1 MRVQSNFCRS
11 LNLSMK
17 GTRVT
22 IKLYGMPL
30 SNYYNMVKTVLL
42 EKGMDFEEMLILP
55 NQESDFLGK
64 SPMGKVPA
72 METEQ
77 GFLTETGVMIDYLDS
92 LGQGESF
99 YPADPFEK
107 AKVQEMIRYLELYVE
122 LPARRLYGEV
132 FFGRPASDELK
143 KEVKPQLE
151 KGFASFNRLAK
162 FPPYLCGEQL
172 TYADFYFRFS
182 MNLAMTACKRA
193 LDWDVAAE
201 MPRNNELIARLDERA
216 SIQRVLADQ
225 KKKA

>member
-55 NQESDFLGK
+55 NQELDFLGK

-77 GFLTETGVMIDYLDS
+77 GFLS
-92 LGQGESF
+92 
-99 YPADPFEK
+99 P
-107 AKVQEMIRYLELYVE
+107 
-122 LPARRLYGEV
+122 RR
-132 FFGRPASDELK
+132 A
-143 KEVKPQLE
+143 
-151 KGFASFNRLAK
+151 
-162 FPPYLCGEQL
+162 
-172 TYADFYFRFS
+172 
-182 MNLAMTACKRA
+182 
-193 LDWDVAAE
+193 
-201 MPRNNELIARLDERA
+201 
-216 SIQRVLADQ
+216 
-225 KKKA
+225 

>member
-30 SNYYNMVKTVLL
+30 SNYYNMAKTVLL
-42 EKGMDFEEMLILP
+42 EKGMDFEEVLILP

-107 AKVQEMIRYLELYVE
+107 AKVQEIIRYLELYVE
-122 LPARRLYGEV
+122 FREPIERGKALLKLRLH
-132 FFGRPASDELK
+132 FFL
-143 KEVKPQLE
+143 
-151 KGFASFNRLAK
+151 
-162 FPPYLCGEQL
+162 
-172 TYADFYFRFS
+172 
-182 MNLAMTACKRA
+182 
-193 LDWDVAAE
+193 
-201 MPRNNELIARLDERA
+201 
-216 SIQRVLADQ
+216 
-225 KKKA
+225 

>member
-1 MRVQSNFCRS
+1 
-11 LNLSMK
+11 MK

-42 EKGMDFEEMLILP
+42 EKGMDFEEVLILP

-99 YPADPFEK
+99 YPVVRPLKSSTKFFFFLIIDPLHAGIESLNPLNTTSQS
-107 AKVQEMIRYLELYVE
+107 AVRQEVLTKRTEDWIAM
-122 LPARRLYGEV
+122 
-132 FFGRPASDELK
+132 
-143 KEVKPQLE
+143 
-151 KGFASFNRLAK
+151 NRKSTA
-162 FPPYLCGEQL
+162 
-172 TYADFYFRFS
+172 
-182 MNLAMTACKRA
+182 NL
-193 LDWDVAAE
+193 
-201 MPRNNELIARLDERA
+201 RNT
-216 SIQRVLADQ
+216 
-225 KKKA
+225 

>member
-72 METEQ
+72 MET
-77 GFLTETGVMIDYLDS
+77 
-92 LGQGESF
+92 
-99 YPADPFEK
+99 
-107 AKVQEMIRYLELYVE
+107 
-122 LPARRLYGEV
+122 
-132 FFGRPASDELK
+132 
-143 KEVKPQLE
+143 
-151 KGFASFNRLAK
+151 
-162 FPPYLCGEQL
+162 
-172 TYADFYFRFS
+172 
-182 MNLAMTACKRA
+182 KRA
-193 LDWDVAAE
+193 FS
-201 MPRNNELIARLDERA
+201 PRRA
-216 SIQRVLADQ
+216 
-225 KKKA
+225 

>member
-1 MRVQSNFCRS
+1 
-11 LNLSMK
+11 MK

-132 FFGRPASDELK
+132 FFGRPATD
-143 KEVKPQLE
+143 
-151 KGFASFNRLAK
+151 
-162 FPPYLCGEQL
+162 
-172 TYADFYFRFS
+172 
-182 MNLAMTACKRA
+182 
-193 LDWDVAAE
+193 
-201 MPRNNELIARLDERA
+201 
-216 SIQRVLADQ
+216 
-225 KKKA
+225 